1 VELAINYEKG
11 LIKIDQLVG
20 EELSQHLVEGELII
34 QDEEPEIAKI
44 LDIWAVVYETGKE
57 VVQDKV
63 MVEGVLR
70 YNLLYIPVGDNK
82 AIAQAEGETGFVQYV
97 DLVGAK
103 PRMTADISFELEHL
117 DYDIIN
123 SRRLSIKSVL
133 NIGCKVQELLQL
145 DVLKNFLEKD
155 RVQALTEP
163 MELVYTSGD
172 GRSQTILREDVLLPD
187 DMPSVA
193 KVLRKDAGVR
203 ILETRVADNRIL
215 ASGEID
221 LKLLYQSEEE
231 QDPVQLLQ
239 SYIPFN
245 HFVEVQGA
253 YQGMDCDVRVEVQE
267 LDVSLRQDI
276 IGDTRVLSIDMILF
290 MEGKVYESYEENL
303 IIDAYSPGAALDLV
317 KQKIS
322 LTRSVGKGQAQTI
335 IRENIELGENLPP
348 AERILYAEARP
359 LVTEYRISQGQVVV
373 DGVLTG
379 VVLYKPEDDGLGINS
394 MKTDIPF
401 TQTLEIE
408 GVHEDMECLC
418 EAKVQYLSHT
428 LVTPNEF
435 ELKITLLV
443 MGEATEQIEKE
454 VLLDIE
460 EIEMEGEADSGI
472 YIYFVQPGDSLWS
485 VAKKYNT
492 TINSILK
499 YNEIADEEA
508 LEVGSKIM
516 IFKKLDASIV

>member
-1 VELAINYEKG
+1 MAINYEKG

-34 QDEEPEIAKI
+34 QEEEPEIAKI
-44 LDIWAVVYETGKE
+44 LDLWAVVYETGKE
-57 VVQDKV
+57 VVQDRV

-82 AIAQAEGETGFVQYV
+82 AIAQAESEAGFVQYV
-97 DLVGAK
+97 DLLGAK

-117 DYDIIN
+117 DYDIMD
-123 SRRLSIKSVL
+123 SRKLSIKAVL
-133 NIGCKVQELLQL
+133 NIGCRVQELLQL
-145 DVLKNFLEKD
+145 DVLKSFPEED
-155 RVQALTEP
+155 RVQALREP

-193 KVLRKDAGVR
+193 RVLRKDTGVR
-203 ILETRVADNRIL
+203 ILETRVTDNRIL
-215 ASGEID
+215 ASGEVD
-221 LKLLYQSEEE
+221 LKLLYQSDED
-231 QDPVQLLQ
+231 QDPIQLLE

-253 YQGMDCDVRVEVQE
+253 YQGMDCDVRIEIQEVE
-267 LDVSLRQDI
+267 VSLRQDI

-303 IIDAYSPGAALDLV
+303 VVDAYSPGNALDLV

-322 LTRSVGKGQAQTI
+322 MTRSVGKGQAQTI
-335 IRENIELGENLPP
+335 IRENMEFGENLPP
-348 AERILYAEARP
+348 ADRILHAEARS

-379 VVLYKPEDDGLGINS
+379 VILYKPEDDGLGINS
-394 MKTDIPF
+394 IKTDIPF
-401 TQTLEIE
+401 THTLEID
-408 GVHEDMECLC
+408 GAHEDMECLC

-428 LVTPNEF
+428 LVSPNEC
-435 ELKITLLV
+435 ELKITMLV
-443 MGEATEQIEKE
+443 TAEATEQIEKE

-508 LEVGSKIM
+508 LEAGSKIM